1 MVLVD
6 PLPIVTEGLGLF
18 LETQFGVDV
27 VASANGADQ
36 ALELI
41 EKKRGRTHLTVLV
54 ATELGGDHDA
64 FWLMRTLRERFPTIL
79 VLACGVNPTRM
90 SVSRALFV
98 GADGFINKRADP
110 AEFID
115 GRSNGASV
123 EKPDLRTPDIP
134 GAIPSVEPD
143 HGTTDLDVADTAA
156 AEAVPTENTAAK
168 KAPAEKAADETTEDQ
183 A

>member
-1 MVLVD
+1 MAIASRDDAPVTGGALSVVLVD

-90 SVSRALFV
+90 SVSRASLR
-98 GADGFINKRADP
+98 GGTKR
-110 AEFID
+110 
-115 GRSNGASV
+115 R
-123 EKPDLRTPDIP
+123 
-134 GAIPSVEPD
+134 
-143 HGTTDLDVADTAA
+143 GTT
-156 AEAVPTENTAAK
+156 
-168 KAPAEKAADETTEDQ
+168 PARGSTSHATRIPR
-183 A
+183 

>member
-1 MVLVD
+1 MAIASRDDAPVTGGALSVVLVD

-115 GRSNGASV
+115 GMRRAVGGEMV
-123 EKPDLRTPDIP
+123 LVVIP
-134 GAIPSVEPD
+134 PVWLGPI
-143 HGTTDLDVADTAA
+143 AD
-156 AEAVPTENTAAK
+156 AV
-168 KAPAEKAADETTEDQ
+168 
-183 A
+183 